1 MHENII
7 YSSYY
12 KGVIRL
18 KTNKEILD
26 SLLKTVQMGQC
37 GIRCVQDSAEGAE
50 LRQVLTDQLGEYD
63 NIERNAYSLAS
74 NRGWELEPLNQG
86 VERMSSMMAKMQL
99 MGGQKDSKIAKM
111 LVQGNTRGM
120 IKGLKNLHH
129 CGKLDP
135 SVDDLAQTLLR
146 REEEN
151 IRQACRYL

>member
-1 MHENII
+1 M
-7 YSSYY
+7 
-12 KGVIRL
+12 

-50 LRQVLTDQLGEYD
+50 LRQALTDQLGEYD
-63 NIERNAYSLAS
+63 NIERDAYALAS

-129 CGKLDP
+129 CVKLDA
-135 SVDDLAQTLLR
+135 SVNDLAQTLLH